1 MPFPLIPAVMA
12 LAQFVPAITRW
23 VSGENAGPI
32 AEGIA
37 SVAQTVSGSKTLDEA
52 ITRIQTEPDK
62 TRAFQLAMQE
72 RADDIETAYLLDR
85 QSARSRDTAIQVAT
99 GRNRRGDTL
108 AAIAIIG
115 FIALMGLLFLGPEI
129 SSGERDLV
137 MIMTGALIS
146 IVKDVYGFEF
156 GSSKDAAR
164 GAQAMADYF
173 KRNGKNDS

>member
-1 MPFPLIPAVMA
+1 MAFPLIPVIMA

-32 AEGIA
+32 AETIA
-37 SVAQTVSGSKTLDEA
+37 GVAQTVTGSTSIQDA
-52 ITRIQTEPDK
+52 IQRIMTEPDK
-62 TRAFQLAMQE
+62 QRAFQLAMQE
-72 RADDIETAYLLDR
+72 KGDELEKAYLLDR
-85 QSARSRDTAIQVAT
+85 QSARERDARIQVAT
-99 GRNRRGDTL
+99 GRNRRGDIL
-108 AAIAIIG
+108 AGIAITG
-115 FIALMGLLFLGPEI
+115 FIALMALLFLGPEI

-164 GAQAMADYF
+164 GAQAMADYI
-173 KRNGKNDS
+173 KSNGKQT